1 MKIVGSQFGGVN
13 FYSYLCFYILLY
25 RVNYKLT
32 VTRSKNAK
40 CFYIQTTYRKR
51 DGRLSSKTV
60 KKLGNET
67 FIKENYGVDDAEAW
81 ARGELERMRQTAREE
96 KQGLVME
103 LHPDRLVT
111 DTERIF
117 NGGDI
122 FIEKV
127 LTLLGLRDI
136 CDETAGRHR
145 FRFDLGCYLTRM
157 VCSRILHP
165 GSKLADFINGRRFIE
180 RSDLKLENFYR
191 SLDVLGEE
199 MDDMQGA
206 IYRKSLYTIGRNTV
220 VIYYDCTN
228 VFFETESDDD
238 FRRYGHSKENRPNPL
253 VQIGLFMDMD
263 GLPLGMCVN
272 PGNTSEQKTLQ
283 PLEEV
288 LAEKFGLSRFVV
300 CTDGGLGSKSN
311 RRYNVTEGR
320 NFITVQS
327 LKKLSAHYQDWAT
340 APEGWHLRPRL
351 KDDETTRC
359 LHTYDLGEIDLDNYA
374 DDVFYK
380 ECLTDETAFDEHLI
394 VTYSRRYDLYQKQL
408 RAQQIQRA
416 ITKINR
422 GEIRRPKSP
431 NDCRRFL
438 KDTYFDAKGNPLD
451 VITSAVL
458 DLEQIEKEARFDGF
472 NALATGLD
480 DDPRAIIRVNSW
492 RWEIEEC
499 FRVEKSDLDMR
510 PVYVRNPKRITAHF
524 FICFIALLVL
534 KIMQK
539 QLGTHYP
546 VSRIRKALS
555 EMNLVRLEGFGYIPA
570 FNNTELATDL
580 QECAKIY
587 IDRQINTPAQI
598 RADYRLARKC

>member
-1 MKIVGSQFGGVN
+1 MKIIGSQFGRVN
-13 FYSYLCFYILLY
+13 FYLYLCCYILLY
-25 RVNYKLT
+25 DMNYKLT
-32 VTRSKNAK
+32 ITRSKNAK

-51 DGRLSSKTV
+51 DGKLSSKTV

-67 FIKENYGVDDAEAW
+67 FIKESYGVDDAEAW
-81 ARGELERMRQTAREE
+81 ARAELERMRQAAREE
-96 KQGLVME
+96 KQGMVLE
-103 LHPDRLVT
+103 LHPDRLI
-111 DTERIF
+111 DGTERIF

-122 FIEKV
+122 FIEQV
-127 LTLLGLRDI
+127 LSRLGMRQVCREISD
-136 CDETAGRHR
+136 THR
-145 FRFDLGCYLTRM
+145 IKFELGDYLTRM

-165 GSKLADFINGRRFIE
+165 GSKLSDFINGSRFIE
-180 RSDLKLENFYR
+180 KKDLRLENFYR
-191 SLDVLGEE
+191 TLDIVGND
-199 MDDMQGA
+199 MDAMQGA
-206 IYRKSLYTIGRNTV
+206 IYRRSLESIGRNTG

-228 VFFETESDDD
+228 VFFETEADDD
-238 FRRYGHSKENRPNPL
+238 FRKYGHSKENRPNPL
-253 VQIGLFMDMD
+253 VQIGMFIDMD

-300 CTDGGLGSKSN
+300 CTDGGLGSKEN
-311 RRYNVTEGR
+311 RHYNVTEDR

-327 LKKLSAHYQDWAT
+327 LKKLSAHYQDWA
-340 APEGWHLRPRL
+340 ADPDGWHLRPRL
-351 KDDETTRC
+351 ADDAHTRC
-359 LHTYDLGEIDLDNYA
+359 KTTYNLCEIDLDQYTE
-374 DDVFYK
+374 DVFYK
-380 ECLTDETAFDEHLI
+380 ECLTDETAFEEHLI
-394 VTYSRRYDLYQKQL
+394 VTYSRKYDLYQKQL

-438 KDTYFDAKGNPLD
+438 KDTYFDSSGNPLE

-458 DLEQIEKEARFDGF
+458 DTEQIADEARFDGF

-480 DDPRAIIRVNSW
+480 DDPCTIIRVNSW

-510 PVYVRNPKRITAHF
+510 PVYVRAPQRIAAHF

-534 KIMQK
+534 KIMQR
-539 QLGTHYP
+539 QYQDIFPIG
-546 VSRIRKALS
+546 RIRKSLS
-555 EMNLVRLEGFGYIPA
+555 AMNLTKLEGFGYIPA
-570 FNNTELATDL
+570 FNQTTITTAI
-580 QECAKIY
+580 QETAKIH

>member
-1 MKIVGSQFGGVN
+1 M
-13 FYSYLCFYILLY
+13 
-25 RVNYKLT
+25 NYKLT
-32 VTRSKNAK
+32 ITRSKNAK

-67 FIKENYGVDDAEAW
+67 FIKENYGVEDAEAW
-81 ARGELERMRQTAREE
+81 AREELERMRQAAKEE
-96 KQGLVME
+96 KQGLVVE
-103 LHPDRLVT
+103 LHPDKLI
-111 DTERIF
+111 DGSERIF

-122 FIEKV
+122 FIEQV
-127 LTLLGLRDI
+127 LSRLGLRDVCKEI
-136 CDETAGRHR
+136 SASHR
-145 FRFDLGCYLTRM
+145 IKFDLGDYLTRM

-165 GSKLADFINGRRFIE
+165 GSKLSDFLNGNRFIE
-180 RSDLKLENFYR
+180 KKDLRLENFYR
-191 SLDVLGEE
+191 ALDVIGGD
-199 MDDMQGA
+199 MNAMQGA
-206 IYRKSLYTIGRNTV
+206 IYRRSLESIGRNTG

-228 VFFETESDDD
+228 VFFEIETDDD
-238 FRRYGHSKENRPNPL
+238 FRKYGHSKENRPNPL
-253 VQIGLFMDMD
+253 VQIGMFMDMD

-272 PGNTSEQKTLQ
+272 PGNTSEQKTMQ

-300 CTDGGLGSKSN
+300 CTDGGLGSKDN
-311 RRYNVTEGR
+311 RRYNVTEDR

-327 LKKLSAHYQDWAT
+327 LKKLSVHYQDWAT
-340 APEGWHLRPRL
+340 APDGWRLRPRL
-351 KDDETTRC
+351 KDDEHTRC
-359 LHTYDLGEIDLDNYA
+359 RQIYDLGEIDLDEYA

-394 VTYSRRYDLYQKQL
+394 VTYSRKYDLYQKQL

-431 NDCRRFL
+431 NDCRRFM
-438 KDTYFDAKGNPLD
+438 KDTYFDSKGNPLE

-458 DLEQIEKEARFDGF
+458 DQRQIDAEARFDGF

-480 DDPRAIIRVNSW
+480 DDPCTIIRVNSW

-510 PVYVRNPKRITAHF
+510 PVYVRAPQRIAAHL

-539 QLGTHYP
+539 QHNGMFP
-546 VSRIRKALS
+546 IGQIRQTLS
-555 EMNLVRLEGFGYIPA
+555 DMNLTKLEGFGYIPS
-570 FNNTELATDL
+570 FNQTPLATAIQDV
-580 QECAKIY
+580 AKIH
-587 IDRQINTPAQI
+587 IDRQINTPTQI